1 MSNLGK
7 KFLIPFAIILAFF
20 PLLNPLGV
28 FTDLRLTSF
37 DTFQALFPRVT
48 LEDDPVIVIDIDDES
63 LNRLGQWPW
72 SRNALASLTDK
83 TQLSAVTGFDIVF
96 AEPDR
101 TGSKELQEMYKQ
113 EPELVKILEKTA
125 DHDETFASSIKDHGT
140 VVLGLAPNNNKTI
153 YYDNQKFGLVTQG
166 DDAKQFV
173 PQYKGL
179 QTIWIAFIAHV
190 FMAWTNSITALK
202 YHPEINLLG

>member
-48 LEDDPVIVIDIDDES
+48 LEEDPVIIIDIDDES

-113 EPELVKILEKTA
+113 EPELVRILEKTA
-125 DHDETFASSIKDHGT
+125 DHDETFATSIKDHGT

-153 YYDNQKFGLVTQG
+153 
-166 DDAKQFV
+166 
-173 PQYKGL
+173 
-179 QTIWIAFIAHV
+179 
-190 FMAWTNSITALK
+190 
-202 YHPEINLLG
+202 